1 MTPSELLS
9 PKSRRFLGRFVF
21 LTVLVLSGW
30 CAQAQSKLV
39 LKQDDHIAL
48 IGGTLP
54 ERFQHSGYLE
64 TYLVARNPKLN
75 LVVRNLAV
83 SGDEITWRHRSEN
96 FGTPDDWLTRT
107 GADVIFAFF
116 GFNESFKGP
125 EGLEK
130 FKGDLETWIKETKG
144 KNYSGKDSPRIVLFS
159 PIANERHQD
168 PNFPDPRK
176 NNENILLYTAAIG
189 EVAARNQVPFV
200 NLFEPSQK
208 LYSEAAAKK
217 QSLTI

>member
-1 MTPSELLS
+1 MIPRDLFLPE
-9 PKSRRFLGRFVF
+9 SRRFVGR
-21 LTVLVLSGW
+21 LIILAVLAFSGW
-30 CAQAQSKLV
+30 CAQAQPKLT

-64 TYLVARNPKLN
+64 TLIVARHPKLN
-75 LVVRNLAV
+75 LVFRNLAV

-96 FGTPDDWLTRT
+96 FGTPDDWLGRV
-107 GADVIFAFF
+107 GVDVIFAFF

-130 FKGDLETWIKETKG
+130 FKSDLEAWIKHTKG
-144 KNYSGKDSPRIVLFS
+144 ENYSGKGAARIVLFS

-176 NNENILLYTAAIG
+176 NNDNMRIYTAAMA

-208 LYSEAAAKK
+208 FYS
-217 QSLTI
+217 